1 MKSCAE
7 VIEKERNEHGLFK
20 SLEDF
25 VQRVN
30 IKSNDFEK
38 CVLSGACD
46 GFTNNRKITAAQ
58 IVSYKKSYD
67 NLIKLRK
74 TIEEK
79 ETLLSE
85 TQSKIWDAEES
96 EKKTLASTVKK
107 IEKTLKEKR
116 DDERSLVNDLKT
128 IFTSSN
134 IPLSTSERLAYESEL
149 LDMWVTGNPL
159 EDFSTDGFNTRQTVI
174 WLARM

>member
-1 MKSCAE
+1 MKKSVQFTENCKTREFKIYRPDINKSRAGFIPFDDGILIGLAGIKGMKSCAGA
-7 VIEKERNEHGLFK
+7 IEKERNEHGLFK

-46 GFTNNRKITAAQ
+46 DFTNNRKITAAQ

-79 ETLLSE
+79 ETFLSE
-85 TQSKIWDAEES
+85 TQSKIWDAGR
-96 EKKTLASTVKK
+96 V
-107 IEKTLKEKR
+107 
-116 DDERSLVNDLKT
+116 
-128 IFTSSN
+128 
-134 IPLSTSERLAYESEL
+134 
-149 LDMWVTGNPL
+149 
-159 EDFSTDGFNTRQTVI
+159 
-174 WLARM
+174 